1 MTRLWPDGSP
11 ILVSVATNAAAAP
24 LSFVWQGRAH
34 DVEMITRHWRV
45 RTDWWRVPAWR
56 AYYKL
61 TTTSG
66 LLVII
71 YHDLNSGEWFLQ
83 RLYD

>member
-11 ILVSVATNAAAAP
+11 IRVTTDDGGRP
-24 LSFVWQGRAH
+24 LRFAWRGQTH
-34 DVEMITRHWRV
+34 DVDTVTREWRV
-45 RTDWWRVPAWR
+45 RTDWWRTAAWR
-56 AYYKL
+56 AYFKL
-61 TTTSG
+61 ATTSG

-71 YHDLNSGEWFLQ
+71 YHDLGRGEWYLQ